1 MTSVPGSPVHVEFRR
16 SGGFAGISLTAAT
29 STDTL
34 TGEHAAQVRDLL
46 ARPEAQPRQAA
57 PGGVPSPGPDRFQ
70 YHLRLDDGQRQRAF
84 SWNETQVPDE
94 VRPLLS
100 ELTRLAHPG

>member
-29 STDTL
+29 STDKL

-46 ARPEAQPRQAA
+46 AKPEAEPRQAA
-57 PGGVPSPGPDRFQ
+57 PGGADRFQ
-70 YHLRLDDGQRQRAF
+70 YNLRLDDGQHQRAY
-84 SWNETQVPDE
+84 SWDDSQVPDE
-94 VRPLLS
+94 VRPLLG
-100 ELTRLAHPG
+100 ELTRMARPG